1 MARLVQK
8 FGGTSVRDAEHI
20 RRVAKIVS
28 DATRGGKEVVV
39 VVSAMGHTT
48 DQLIDLAEAVNDVP
62 DPRELDMLLSTGE
75 QVSISLVA
83 MALQKLGL
91 KARSFTGAQAG
102 ILTDETHTFARIKTV
117 QPSRLETSLRRGEI
131 AVVAGF
137 QGMTRTSDITTLGR
151 GGSDTTAVALAAAL
165 KADTCD
171 IYTDVNGVYTTDPR
185 SYGQARRLHTISYE
199 EMLELASLGAQ
210 VLNARSVELAL
221 KKKVPIRLRST
232 FEPDDTGTLVTSR
245 ELAPD
250 YQICGV
256 ALDPN
261 RVSFRLSLPRDFS
274 VKEPTTDTPDTQYS
288 SRAERM
294 IQELC
299 GLGLAKEHINVKHDD
314 TAICEIE
321 FNCEK
326 RLSREAKE
334 VLLEYFPQN
343 NGTVLR
349 VDSDVA
355 RISVVGVGAREHHQR
370 GDIINA
376 LRQASI
382 PVAMVTTNTIS
393 VSAVVPS
400 KFKDDA
406 VKQLHE
412 TFCNGH
418 NLIEPQPQPQ
428 PAS

>member
-8 FGGTSVRDAEHI
+8 FGGTSVRDAQHI
-20 RRVAKIVS
+20 GRVAKIVH
-28 DATRGGKEVVV
+28 DAARSGREIVV

-48 DQLIDLAEAVNDVP
+48 DQLIDLAEQVNDVP
-62 DPRELDMLLSTGE
+62 DARELDMLLSTGE

-102 ILTDETHTFARIKTV
+102 ILTDDTHTYARIKTV
-117 QPSRLETSLRRGEI
+117 QPSRVESSLRRGEI

-137 QGMTRTSDITTLGR
+137 QGMTRTSDISTLGR

-165 KADTCD
+165 KAECCD

-185 SYGQARRLHTISYE
+185 CYGQARRLHTISYE
-199 EMLELASLGAQ
+199 EMLELASMGAQ

-221 KKKVPIRLRST
+221 RQNVPVRLRST

-256 ALDPN
+256 ALDTN

-274 VKEPTTDTPDTQYS
+274 VAEPGVQDERENHYNQ
-288 SRAERM
+288 RARRVVE
-294 IQELC
+294 ELC
-299 GLGLAKEHINVKHDD
+299 SLGLTGEQINLRKDGPTV
-314 TAICEIE
+314 CEIE

-326 RLSREAKE
+326 RLSRSAKE
-334 VLLEYFPQN
+334 VLLEFFPN
-343 NGTVLR
+343 DNGAVLR

-355 RISVVGVGAREHHQR
+355 RISVVGAGARVFHQR
-370 GDIINA
+370 GDIVNT

-382 PVAMVTTNTIS
+382 PVAMVTTGTIS
-393 VSAVVPS
+393 VSAVVPA
-400 KFKDDA
+400 KYKDDA

-412 TFCNGH
+412 AFCNSH
-418 NLIEPQPQPQ
+418 NFAEQ
-428 PAS
+428 AT

>member
-20 RRVAKIVS
+20 QRVAKIVH
-28 DATRGGKEVVV
+28 DAARGGKEIVV

-48 DQLIDLAEAVNDVP
+48 DELINLAESVNDLP

-117 QPSRLETSLRRGEI
+117 QPSRVETSLRRGEI

-151 GGSDTTAVALAAAL
+151 GGSDTTAVALAASL
-165 KADTCD
+165 KAECCD

-185 SYGQARRLHTISYE
+185 CYGQARRLHTISYE

-221 KKKVPIRLRST
+221 RQKVPIRLRST
-232 FEPDDTGTLVTSR
+232 FEPGDTGTLVTLR
-245 ELAPD
+245 ELSPD

-256 ALDPN
+256 ALDTN

-274 VKEPTTDTPDTQYS
+274 VKEPSLDDGKPNHYNV
-288 SRAERM
+288 RAQRVVE
-294 IQELC
+294 ELC
-299 GLGLAKEHINVKHDD
+299 NLGLSRDHVNLRTDGD
-314 TAICEIE
+314 SICEIE

-326 RLSREAKE
+326 RLSREARE
-334 VLLEYFPQN
+334 VLLEFFPQN
-343 NGTVLR
+343 NGTLLR

-355 RISVVGVGAREHHQR
+355 RISIVGVGARERHQR
-370 GDIINA
+370 GDMINA

-382 PVAMVTTNTIS
+382 PVAMVTTSNIS
-393 VSAVVPS
+393 VSAVVPA
-400 KFKDDA
+400 KYKDDA

-418 NLIEPQPQPQ
+418 NFADAQ
-428 PAS
+428 AAT